1 MANFD
6 LISENISE
14 YEDTINDNVI
24 SLRDNNL
31 NSLELQIKAICADKS
46 ILDVHHSIYKKIESY
61 IRSGKISIDDILN
74 AIHENHNF
82 LSSTVIKL
90 LYENDI
96 INDLS
101 STGIHHDFLSMMLI
115 QPRVVFCNGAPF
127 SQITMAPCTE
137 VYFWGIPSSGKTS
150 ALGAILGAIT
160 YGKIV
165 KSCKFNPQCQGYGYM
180 NRLVNLFETN
190 GAVGTFPEDA
200 AISSIYEMGFILE
213 DEDGRKHPITC
224 IDLAGELVRC
234 MYKYNAN
241 EPLTDEQQKVLKT
254 LTDNLVDNRP
264 NNRKIHF
271 FVIEYGAEH
280 RFYDGLSQEAYLNA
294 ALNYMES
301 TGVFIRNTYAIHI
314 LVTKVDKINEK
325 GVALQDELRSFI
337 KDNYHGFYKNLEKVC
352 RDYEINC
359 GKVLIHPFTVGEV
372 CMQDF
377 FLYKDEYAAA
387 VAKVIIEESLIVSP
401 RFNRLFQRVRKI
413 FKT

>member
-1 MANFD
+1 MANID

-31 NSLELQIKAICADKS
+31 NSLELQIKAIHADKS
-46 ILDVHHSIYKKIESY
+46 ILDINLSIYQKVESY
-61 IRSGKISIDDILN
+61 IRTGKITTDDLLN
-74 AIHENHNF
+74 VIRNNKNF
-82 LSSTVIKL
+82 LSSKVIKL

-101 STGIHHDFLSMMLI
+101 STGINHDFLSMMLI
-115 QPRVVFCNGAPF
+115 QPRVVLCNGAPF

-137 VYFWGIPSSGKTS
+137 VYFWGMPSSGKTS

-160 YGKIV
+160 DGKIV
-165 KSCKFNPQCQGYGYM
+165 KSCKFDPQCQGYGYM

-190 GAVGTFPEDA
+190 GAVGTFPEGTL
-200 AISSIYEMGFILE
+200 STFEMGFILV
-213 DEDGRKHPITC
+213 DKDGGKHPITC
-224 IDLAGELVRC
+224 IDLASELVRC

-241 EPLTDEQQKVLKT
+241 EPLTHNQQRDLKT
-254 LTDNLVDNRP
+254 LTDILVDNRP

-271 FVIEYGAEH
+271 FVIEYGGQH

-301 TGVFIRNTYAIHI
+301 TGVFIRNADAIHI

-352 RDYEINC
+352 RDYDINC
-359 GKVLIHPFTVGEV
+359 GTVLISPFSVGEV

-377 FLYKDEYAAA
+377 FLYKDEYATA
-387 VAKVIIEESLIVSP
+387 VAKVIIEESESSPP
-401 RFNRLFQRVRKI
+401 RFNRLSQMLRKI
-413 FKT
+413 FIQ

>member
-31 NSLELQIKAICADKS
+31 NSLELQIKAIHADKS
-46 ILDVHHSIYKKIESY
+46 ILDINLSIYQKVESY
-61 IRSGKISIDDILN
+61 IRTGKITTDDLLN
-74 AIHENHNF
+74 AIRDNNNF
-82 LSSTVIKL
+82 LSSKVIKL

-115 QPRVVFCNGAPF
+115 QPRVVFRNGAPF
-127 SQITMAPCTE
+127 SQITMVPCTE
-137 VYFWGIPSSGKTS
+137 VYFWGMPSSGKTS

-160 YGKIV
+160 NGKIV
-165 KSCKFNPQCQGYGYM
+165 KSCKFDPKCQGYGYM

-190 GAVGTFPEDA
+190 GAVGTFPEGT
-200 AISSIYEMGFILE
+200 AISSIYEMGFILK

-224 IDLAGELVRC
+224 IDLA
-234 MYKYNAN
+234 YKYDAN

-254 LTDNLVDNRP
+254 LTDILVDNRP

-280 RFYDGLSQEAYLNA
+280 RFYNGLSQEAYLNA

-301 TGVFIRNTYAIHI
+301 TGVFIRNTDAIHI

-387 VAKVIIEESLIVSP
+387 VAKVIIKESLIVYP
-401 RFNRLFQRVRKI
+401 RFLYIWERLIHSVKKI
-413 FKT
+413 FIK